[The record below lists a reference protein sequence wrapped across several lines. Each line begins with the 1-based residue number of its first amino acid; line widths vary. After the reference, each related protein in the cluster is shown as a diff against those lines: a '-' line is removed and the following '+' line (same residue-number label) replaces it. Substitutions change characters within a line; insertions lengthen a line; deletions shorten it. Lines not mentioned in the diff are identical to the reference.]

1 LPAPFLQTVLP
12 ELFHFTLKEISVLLQ
27 FFSNKYFDTILKNTF
42 CPQDDDEGR
51 RKEKHQNKTS
61 AETEKDN
68 EKVYWKI
75 SNFAVIT

>member
-51 RKEKHQNKTS
+51 KEKHQNKTS
-61 AETEKDN
+61 AETEKDD
-68 EKVYWKI
+68 EKVIYWKI